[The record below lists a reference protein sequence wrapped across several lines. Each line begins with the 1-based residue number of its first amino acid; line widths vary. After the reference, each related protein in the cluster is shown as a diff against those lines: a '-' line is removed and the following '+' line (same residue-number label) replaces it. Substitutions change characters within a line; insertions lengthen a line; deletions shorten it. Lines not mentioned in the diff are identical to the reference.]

1 MRIERQIKDLGGKE
15 AGVTTEQIVQG
26 MMRVEQQILDIVEE
40 EVKVEEE
47 DKEEEEDK
55 QEEDDEDAM
64 CDICYEDI
72 NIENCFII

>member
-1 MRIERQIKDLGGKE
+1 
-15 AGVTTEQIVQG
+15 
-26 MMRVEQQILDIVEE
+26 MMRVEKQILEIVEE

-64 CDICYEDI
+64 CDICYEDY
-72 NIENCFII
+72 NKVNRFIIQGCRHKWHVECLKLAIIS

>member
-1 MRIERQIKDLGGKE
+1 
-15 AGVTTEQIVQG
+15 

-72 NIENCFII
+72 NIENRFII